1 MMFLLFLIVVGLRL
15 WWLIRKY
22 KAQGVEPVNPTLQRR
37 DFKYP
42 PYTDLTDAGLWDK
55 RRQQYDFDTTNKRYN
70 QVISQFNEMKTK
82 ALFRTGFE
90 SDELALSAKLKNFY
104 KNPTKH
110 FSAMLLLLLMSITTW
125 AQSAADTYKQA
136 EKNYKN
142 NEFAN
147 AAVLY
152 KQVLELD
159 SSYKQASVLYKT
171 GLCYQKLNDCNV
183 AKGFFARALQASPA
197 DGGASSISKFTE
209 KIRACGFSVSD
220 LTLSNALSS
229 TDKPLESS
237 VPSTTQNIEAA
248 KAYYSEGE
256 ALYDRKQ
263 YGDAIQKFSAALQAD
278 SSYKR
283 AATLYK
289 VALCYQK
296 KKDCDEAKRYFS
308 LAYVAN
314 PENGGASSLSKFKEK
329 ANKCGWS
336 EADVSAVQGG
346 TEQTNVTT
354 NEQAAPQAKKS
365 DSGFSFISFLFSVL
379 SGFIVAWILYRI
391 YKKTDQSKRE
401 KELSQSVTAQM
412 FDENMWEI
420 LKGKYPVD
428 KVQKVRD
435 LFEQKH
441 QQALTANDAAE
452 IAELNWYLQQLKETP
467 EAFFDNEL
475 TTSSFVPLMTKFEG
489 AFYCFFTAE
498 LIPEGRSTVV
508 EIRHPNGQWRKVWAL
523 QRIANKIQ
531 TGANVKVRVHRVNGQ
546 WVHWSKDLTW
556 SDALATQADNTRKQ
570 ALWQGEAQEVQVFN
584 LFEIFTEKYTNYM
597 SPHPDALVQAVLTL
611 RDNNGGSNQTG
622 YNPDYTPPSGGNYD
636 SGGSRMGD
644 VLTGMIIGSQLS
656 GDRHHHHHHDY
667 DRDEHY
673 RDNS

>member
-1 MMFLLFLIVVGLRL
+1 MMYLLFFVIVGLRL

-22 KAQGVEPVNPTLQRR
+22 NAQGVEPVNLTLQRR

-55 RRQQYDFDTTNKRYN
+55 RRQQYDFDTTNKRYG
-70 QVISQFNEMKTK
+70 QAISLFNEMKTK
-82 ALFRTGFE
+82 ALFRTGYE
-90 SDELALSAKLKNFY
+90 SDELALSAKLKNFS
-104 KNPTKH
+104 KNPAKH
-110 FSAMLLLLLMSITTW
+110 FSAMLLFLLMSVAAW
-125 AQSAADTYKQA
+125 AQSAADVYKQA
-136 EKNYKN
+136 EKSYKN

-147 AAVLY
+147 AAEYY
-152 KQVLELD
+152 KQVLNLD

-171 GLCYQKLNDCNV
+171 GLCYQKLKDCNV

-209 KIRACGFSVSD
+209 KIKACGFSVSD

-229 TDKPLESS
+229 TDEPLESS
-237 VPSTTQNIEAA
+237 AVATTKNTDAA
-248 KAYYSEGE
+248 KNYYSEGE
-256 ALYDRKQ
+256 DLYDRKK
-263 YGDAIQKFSAALQAD
+263 YSDAIEKFSAALKAD

-289 VALCYQK
+289 IALCYQK

-336 EADVSAVQGG
+336 EADVATATSSA
-346 TEQTNVTT
+346 EASVTD
-354 NEQAAPQAKKS
+354 EQAAPQQPKS
-365 DSGFSFISFLFSVL
+365 KSGFSFVSFLFSIL
-379 SGFIVAWILYRI
+379 SGFIVAWILFRI
-391 YKKTDQSKRE
+391 YKKTNQNKRE
-401 KELSQSVTAQM
+401 KELSQAVTTQM
-412 FDENMWEI
+412 FDENTWEI
-420 LKGKYPVD
+420 LKGKYPAD

-441 QQALTANDAAE
+441 QQALAAESPAE
-452 IAELNWYLQQLKETP
+452 IAELHWYLQQLKETP

-475 TTSSFVPLMTKFEG
+475 TTSSFIPLMTKFEG

-498 LIPEGRSTVV
+498 LIPEGRSAVV
-508 EIRHPNGQWRKVWAL
+508 EILHPSGQSRKVWAL
-523 QRIANKIQ
+523 QRIASKIQ

-556 SDALATQADNTRKQ
+556 SDALATQAENARKQ
-570 ALWQGEAQEVQVFN
+570 AAWQGEAQEVQVFN

-622 YNPDYTPPSGGNYD
+622 YNPDYTPPTGGNYD

-667 DRDEHY
+667 DRDNDHY